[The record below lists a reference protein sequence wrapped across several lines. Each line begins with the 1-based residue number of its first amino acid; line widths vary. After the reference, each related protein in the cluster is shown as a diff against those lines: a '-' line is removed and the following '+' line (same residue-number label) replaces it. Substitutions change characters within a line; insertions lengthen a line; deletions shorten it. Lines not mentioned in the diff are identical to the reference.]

1 MVSKTGDWPAAAIP
15 GDELM
20 KTEHNWRYTFL
31 GILMSFLPLLI
42 VSRLLIIQANP
53 KALEGLLDKS
63 QLYTGKYITVNP
75 ARGQIYDRWGEL
87 LAGNKTVYEVGI
99 ELGQVR
105 NPESIALAA
114 NIVLGMDYNEVLQI
128 AKTPLSKNAV
138 YRVLTNYVPQEKVD
152 RLDAMAEQMAAS
164 VPTGKDQLPP
174 SLSGLVHKPNLL
186 RTYPENQVASNILG
200 FVNRDG
206 IGYFG
211 VEGNYNDLLTGRP
224 RNVWVPSDPHQV
236 TDIPDIPPGAS
247 LVLTIDREIQVSV
260 ENILDNA
267 LQDTGAESGTIVVI
281 DPQTG
286 ELLAIATT
294 PRLNLNEFWR
304 YGEVFPGSTPFDRAV
319 SQAYEPGSVYKV
331 LTMAAG
337 LDSGSISLDTSF
349 LDTGV
354 FEIGGTYIYNWNGGA
369 WGPQDMQG
377 CMQHSLNVCLAWIAS
392 QTGAKNFYKYMNAF
406 GIGRLSGVD
415 LAGEATGR
423 LKVPGDGD
431 WYDADLGTNAFGLGV
446 SATPI
451 QMAAAVS
458 AIANDGKMMAPHVV
472 RSIINKGHQQD
483 IDLKQIGQP
492 IKTETARSLSEML
505 ANSLE
510 QESSDALV
518 DGYRVA
524 GKTGTAEI
532 PTPYGYTS
540 NQTNASFVGWGPVDD
555 PRFLVYVWLEKPQ
568 TSIWGSE
575 VAAPV
580 FRDVVQSLV
589 VLMDLPPDR
598 VRLQVYGQ

>member
-1 MVSKTGDWPAAAIP
+1 
-15 GDELM
+15 M

-31 GILMSFLPLLI
+31 GIVMSFLPLLI

-63 QLYTGKYITVNP
+63 QLYTGKYITVEP

-87 LAGNKTVYEVGI
+87 LAANKTVYEVGV

-114 NIVLGMDYNEVLQI
+114 NIVLGLDYNDVLQI

-138 YRVLTNYVPQEKVD
+138 YRVLTSYVSQEKID
-152 RLDAMAEQMAAS
+152 RLDAMAEQMTATEP
-164 VPTGKDQLPP
+164 VGKDQLPP
-174 SLSGLVHKPNLL
+174 SLSGLVHRPRLL

-211 VEGNYNDLLTGRP
+211 VEGNYNDLLTGRQ

-236 TDIPDIPPGAS
+236 TDLPDIPPGAS

-260 ENILDNA
+260 ENILDKA
-267 LQDTGAESGTIVVI
+267 LSDTGAESGTIVVI
-281 DPQTG
+281 DPKTG
-286 ELLAIATT
+286 ELLAVATT

-337 LDSGSISLDTSF
+337 LDSGSVSLDTTF

-377 CMQHSLNVCLAWIAS
+377 CMQHSLNVCLAWIAD

-415 LAGEATGR
+415 MAGENPGR
-423 LKVPGDGD
+423 LKVPGDSD
-431 WYDADLGTNAFGLGV
+431 WYDADLGTNAFGQGV

-458 AIANDGKMMAPHVV
+458 AIANNGKMMAPHIV

-483 IDLKQIGQP
+483 IDLKVIGQP
-492 IKTETARSLSEML
+492 IKVGTAQELSEML
-505 ANSLE
+505 SRSLE

-580 FRDVVQSLV
+580 FREVVESLV

>member
-1 MVSKTGDWPAAAIP
+1 
-15 GDELM
+15 M

-31 GILMSFLPLLI
+31 GIVMSFLPLLI

-63 QLYTGKYITVNP
+63 QLYTGKYITVEP

-87 LAGNKTVYEVGI
+87 LAANKTVYEVGV

-114 NIVLGMDYNEVLQI
+114 NIVLGLDYNDVLQI

-138 YRVLTNYVPQEKVD
+138 YRVLTSYVSQEKID
-152 RLDAMAEQMAAS
+152 RLDAMAEQMTATEP
-164 VPTGKDQLPP
+164 VGKDQLPP
-174 SLSGLVHKPNLL
+174 SLSGLVHRPRLL

-211 VEGNYNDLLTGRP
+211 VEGNYNDLLTGRQ

-236 TDIPDIPPGAS
+236 TDLPDIPPGAS

-260 ENILDNA
+260 ENILDKA
-267 LQDTGAESGTIVVI
+267 LSDTGAESGTIVVI
-281 DPQTG
+281 DPKTG
-286 ELLAIATT
+286 ELLAVATT

-337 LDSGSISLDTSF
+337 LDSGSISLDTTF

-377 CMQHSLNVCLAWIAS
+377 CMQHSLNVCLAWIAD

-415 LAGEATGR
+415 MAGENPGR
-423 LKVPGDGD
+423 LKVPGDSD
-431 WYDADLGTNAFGLGV
+431 WYDADLGTNAFGQGV

-458 AIANDGKMMAPHVV
+458 AIANNGKMMAPHIV

-483 IDLKQIGQP
+483 IDLKVIGQP
-492 IKTETARSLSEML
+492 IKAGTAQELSEML
-505 ANSLE
+505 SRSLE

-580 FRDVVQSLV
+580 FREVVESLV

>member
-1 MVSKTGDWPAAAIP
+1 
-15 GDELM
+15 M

-31 GILMSFLPLLI
+31 GILMSILPLLI
-42 VSRLLIIQANP
+42 VSRVVIIQANP

-63 QLYTGKYITVNP
+63 QLYTGKYIKVEP
-75 ARGQIYDRWGEL
+75 ARGQIYDRWGDL
-87 LAGNKTVYEVGI
+87 LAGNKTVYEVGV
-99 ELGQVR
+99 ELAQVR

-114 NIVLGMDYNEVLQI
+114 NIVLGLDYAEVLQL
-128 AKTPLSKNAV
+128 ANTPLSKNAV
-138 YRVLTNYVPQEKVD
+138 YRVLTNYVSEEKIE
-152 RLDAMAEQMAAS
+152 RLNAMAEQMQAS
-164 VPTGKDQLPP
+164 GPVGEGQLAP
-174 SLSGLVHKPNLL
+174 SLNGLIYTPKLL

-200 FVNRDG
+200 FVSRDG

-224 RNVWVPSDPHQV
+224 RNVWVPSDPNLV
-236 TDIPDIPPGAS
+236 TDLPEIPPGAS
-247 LVLTIDREIQVSV
+247 LILTIDREIQISI
-260 ENILDNA
+260 ENLLDEA
-267 LQDTGAESGTIVVI
+267 LNDSGAESGTIVVI

-286 ELLAIATT
+286 ELLAVATT

-304 YGEVFPGSTPFDRAV
+304 YGEVFVGSTPFNRAV

-331 LTMAAG
+331 LTIAAG
-337 LDSGSISLDTSF
+337 LDSGAISLESTF

-392 QTGAKNFYKYMNAF
+392 QTGAKDFYKYMNAF

-415 LAGEATGR
+415 MAGEATGR

-431 WYDADLGTNAFGLGV
+431 WYDADLGTNSFGQGV

-451 QMAAAVS
+451 QMAAAIS
-458 AIANDGKMMAPHVV
+458 ALANEGKMMAPHVV

-492 IKTETARSLSEML
+492 IKAETAKSLSEML
-505 ANSLE
+505 ARSLE
-510 QESSDALV
+510 LESSDALV

-580 FRDVVQSLV
+580 FRDVVQNLV

>member
-1 MVSKTGDWPAAAIP
+1 
-15 GDELM
+15 M

-42 VSRLLIIQANP
+42 VSRIVIIQANP

-63 QLYTGKYITVNP
+63 QLYTGKYIKVEP
-75 ARGQIYDRWGEL
+75 ARGQIYDRWGDL
-87 LAGNKTVYEVGI
+87 LAGNKTVYEVGVY
-99 ELGQVR
+99 LAQVR

-138 YRVLTNYVPQEKVD
+138 YRVLTNYVSEEKID
-152 RLDAMAEQMAAS
+152 RLDAMAEQMQAS
-164 VPTGKDQLPP
+164 EPIGDDQPAP
-174 SLSGLVHKPNLL
+174 SLSGLIYTPRLL

-200 FVNRDG
+200 FVSRDG

-224 RNVWVPSDPHQV
+224 RNVWVPSDPNMV
-236 TDIPDIPPGAS
+236 TDLPEIPPGAS
-247 LVLTIDREIQVSV
+247 LVLTIDREIQISI
-260 ENILDNA
+260 ENLLDEA
-267 LQDTGAESGTIVVI
+267 LNDSGAESGTIVVI

-286 ELLAIATT
+286 ELLAVATT

-304 YGEVFPGSTPFDRAV
+304 YGEVYVGSTPFNRAV

-331 LTMAAG
+331 LTIAAG
-337 LDSGSISLDTSF
+337 LDSGAISLESTF

-392 QTGAKNFYKYMNAF
+392 QTGAKDFYEYMNAF

-415 LAGEATGR
+415 MAGEATGR

-431 WYDADLGTNAFGLGV
+431 WYDADLGTNAFGQGV

-451 QMAAAVS
+451 QMAAAIS
-458 AIANDGKMMAPHVV
+458 AIANDGKMMAPHIV

-505 ANSLE
+505 ARSLE
-510 QESSDALV
+510 LESSDALV

-580 FRDVVQSLV
+580 FRDVVQNLV

>member
-1 MVSKTGDWPAAAIP
+1 
-15 GDELM
+15 M

-63 QLYTGKYITVNP
+63 QLYNGKYITVEP
-75 ARGQIYDRWGEL
+75 ARGQIYDRWGDL

-114 NIVLGMDYNEVLQI
+114 NIVLGLDYNEVLQI
-128 AKTPLSKNAV
+128 AKTPLSKDAV
-138 YRVLTNYVPQEKVD
+138 YRVLTNYVSQEKVD
-152 RLDAMAEQMAAS
+152 RLDAMAEQMQAS
-164 VPTGKDQLPP
+164 EPTGKDQLPP
-174 SLSGLVHKPNLL
+174 SLSGLVHQPKLL
-186 RTYPENQVASNILG
+186 RTYPENEVASNLLG

-224 RNVWVPSDPHQV
+224 RSVWVPSDPHQV
-236 TDIPDIPPGAS
+236 TDLPEIPPGAS

-267 LQDTGAESGTIVVI
+267 IQDTGSESGTIVVI
-281 DPQTG
+281 DPKTG
-286 ELLAIATT
+286 ELLAVATT

-337 LDSGSISLDTSF
+337 LDSGSISLDSSF

-415 LAGEATGR
+415 LAGEAAGR
-423 LKVPGDGD
+423 LKVPGDAD
-431 WYDADLGTNAFGLGV
+431 WYDADLGTNAFGQGV

-458 AIANDGKMMAPHVV
+458 AIANDGKMMAPHIV

-483 IDLKQIGQP
+483 IDLKQLGQP

-510 QESSDALV
+510 GESSDALV

-555 PRFLVYVWLEKPQ
+555 PRFLVYVWLEKP
-568 TSIWGSE
+568 TSSIWGSE

-589 VLMDLPPDR
+589 ILMDLPPDR

>member
-1 MVSKTGDWPAAAIP
+1 
-15 GDELM
+15 
-20 KTEHNWRYTFL
+20 
-31 GILMSFLPLLI
+31 
-42 VSRLLIIQANP
+42 
-53 KALEGLLDKS
+53 
-63 QLYTGKYITVNP
+63 
-75 ARGQIYDRWGEL
+75 
-87 LAGNKTVYEVGI
+87 
-99 ELGQVR
+99 
-105 NPESIALAA
+105 
-114 NIVLGMDYNEVLQI
+114 
-128 AKTPLSKNAV
+128 
-138 YRVLTNYVPQEKVD
+138 
-152 RLDAMAEQMAAS
+152 
-164 VPTGKDQLPP
+164 
-174 SLSGLVHKPNLL
+174 
-186 RTYPENQVASNILG
+186 
-200 FVNRDG
+200 
-206 IGYFG
+206 
-211 VEGNYNDLLTGRP
+211 
-224 RNVWVPSDPHQV
+224 
-236 TDIPDIPPGAS
+236 
-247 LVLTIDREIQVSV
+247 
-260 ENILDNA
+260 
-267 LQDTGAESGTIVVI
+267 
-281 DPQTG
+281 
-286 ELLAIATT
+286 
-294 PRLNLNEFWR
+294 
-304 YGEVFPGSTPFDRAV
+304 
-319 SQAYEPGSVYKV
+319 
-331 LTMAAG
+331 
-337 LDSGSISLDTSF
+337 LDSGAISLESTF

-392 QTGAKNFYKYMNAF
+392 QTGAKDFYEYMNAF

-415 LAGEATGR
+415 MAGEATGR

-431 WYDADLGTNAFGLGV
+431 WYDADLGTNAFGQGV

-451 QMAAAVS
+451 QMAAAIS
-458 AIANDGKMMAPHVV
+458 AIANDGKMMAPHFV

-505 ANSLE
+505 ARSLE
-510 QESSDALV
+510 LESSDALV

-580 FRDVVQSLV
+580 FRDVVQNLV

>member
-1 MVSKTGDWPAAAIP
+1 
-15 GDELM
+15 M

-31 GILMSFLPLLI
+31 GIVMSFLPLLI

-63 QLYTGKYITVNP
+63 QLYTGKYITVEP

-87 LAGNKTVYEVGI
+87 LAANKTVYEVGV
-99 ELGQVR
+99 ELAQVR

-114 NIVLGMDYNEVLQI
+114 NIVLGLDYNDVLQI

-138 YRVLTNYVPQEKVD
+138 YRVLTSYVSQEKID
-152 RLDAMAEQMAAS
+152 RLDAMAEQMTATEP
-164 VPTGKDQLPP
+164 VGKDQLPP
-174 SLSGLVHKPNLL
+174 SLSGLVHRPRLL

-211 VEGNYNDLLTGRP
+211 VEGNYNDLLTGRQ

-236 TDIPDIPPGAS
+236 TDLPDIPPGAS

-260 ENILDNA
+260 ENILDKA
-267 LQDTGAESGTIVVI
+267 LSDTGAESGTIVVI
-281 DPQTG
+281 DPKTG
-286 ELLAIATT
+286 ELLAVATT

-337 LDSGSISLDTSF
+337 LDSGSVSLDTTF

-377 CMQHSLNVCLAWIAS
+377 CMQHSLNVCLAWIAD

-415 LAGEATGR
+415 MAGENPGR
-423 LKVPGDGD
+423 LKVPGDSD
-431 WYDADLGTNAFGLGV
+431 WYDADLGTNAFGQGV

-458 AIANDGKMMAPHVV
+458 AIANNGKMIAPHIV

-483 IDLKQIGQP
+483 IDLKVIGQP
-492 IKTETARSLSEML
+492 IKAGTAQELSEML
-505 ANSLE
+505 SRSLE

-580 FRDVVQSLV
+580 FREVVESLV

>member
-1 MVSKTGDWPAAAIP
+1 
-15 GDELM
+15 M

-63 QLYTGKYITVNP
+63 QLYNGKYITVEP
-75 ARGQIYDRWGEL
+75 ARGQIYDRWGDL

-114 NIVLGMDYNEVLQI
+114 NIVLGLDYNEVLQI
-128 AKTPLSKNAV
+128 AKTPLSKDAV
-138 YRVLTNYVPQEKVD
+138 YRVLTNYVSQEKVD
-152 RLDAMAEQMAAS
+152 RLDAMAEQMQAS
-164 VPTGKDQLPP
+164 EPTGKDQLPP
-174 SLSGLVHKPNLL
+174 SLSGLVHQPKLL
-186 RTYPENQVASNILG
+186 RTYPENEVASNLLG

-224 RNVWVPSDPHQV
+224 RSVWVPSDPHQV
-236 TDIPDIPPGAS
+236 TDLPEIPPGAS

-267 LQDTGAESGTIVVI
+267 IQDTGSESGTIVVI
-281 DPQTG
+281 DPKTG
-286 ELLAIATT
+286 ELLAVATT

-337 LDSGSISLDTSF
+337 LDSGSISLDSSF

-415 LAGEATGR
+415 LAGEAAGR
-423 LKVPGDGD
+423 LKVPGDAD
-431 WYDADLGTNAFGLGV
+431 WYDADLGTNAFGQGV

-458 AIANDGKMMAPHVV
+458 AIANDGKMMAPHIV

-483 IDLKQIGQP
+483 IDLKQLGQP
-492 IKTETARSLSEML
+492 IK
-505 ANSLE
+505 
-510 QESSDALV
+510 
-518 DGYRVA
+518 
-524 GKTGTAEI
+524 
-532 PTPYGYTS
+532 
-540 NQTNASFVGWGPVDD
+540 
-555 PRFLVYVWLEKPQ
+555 PR
-568 TSIWGSE
+568 
-575 VAAPV
+575 
-580 FRDVVQSLV
+580 
-589 VLMDLPPDR
+589 PPDPCR
-598 VRLQVYGQ
+598 KCWPTRWKANRPMPW